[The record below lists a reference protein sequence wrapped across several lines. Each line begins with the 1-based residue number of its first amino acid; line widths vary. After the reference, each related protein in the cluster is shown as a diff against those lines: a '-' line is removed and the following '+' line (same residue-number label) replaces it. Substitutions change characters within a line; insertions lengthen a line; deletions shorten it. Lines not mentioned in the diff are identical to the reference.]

1 MVDATDMTR
10 MSLFLTWDSS
20 CAMTPSSS
28 SSLNRSRRGLVATT
42 AAFWGFLPVAKALG
56 MGTSEIPTSGMGSP
70 AFCESL

>member
-28 SSLNRSRRGLVATT
+28 SSLSRSRRGLVATT
-42 AAFWGFLPVAKALG
+42 AAF
-56 MGTSEIPTSGMGSP
+56 
-70 AFCESL
+70 